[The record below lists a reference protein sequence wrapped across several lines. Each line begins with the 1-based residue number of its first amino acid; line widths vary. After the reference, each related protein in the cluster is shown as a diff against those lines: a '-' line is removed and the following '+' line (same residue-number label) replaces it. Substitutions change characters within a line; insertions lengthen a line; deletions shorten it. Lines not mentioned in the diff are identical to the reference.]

1 MNKAFV
7 SHFWKPVKCDIA
19 VTLPLS
25 LLHNTLSGL
34 NIFIMKKKNRCSAV
48 KKGKIHSWLLHI
60 SPGIVLI
67 TVFYIV
73 YYY

>member
-48 KKGKIHSWLLHI
+48 KKGKNEKYTHGYFTSVQGLC
-60 SPGIVLI
+60 
-67 TVFYIV
+67 
-73 YYY
+73 